1 MIVEVTT
8 PAPVSR
14 EVVATTY
21 RPTLEQHQRAAAL
34 RRFNWLFVYTPIIVL
49 SLAALIFVILL
60 LWGVLSTGIE
70 GTSAFVSGLADV
82 IVILFTLPLLIL
94 CAVGPA
100 ALVAMIVLAV
110 RRRRDPQAASV
121 LERLHRLLWRLD
133 NIVERVLVRTKE
145 LAPRVGEP
153 LINLH
158 ARTAYVKTLTNRL
171 KRILTRS

>member
-14 EVVATTY
+14 EVAGTTY
-21 RPTLEQHQRAAAL
+21 WPTPEQRQRAAAL

-49 SLAALIFVILL
+49 SLAALILVILL
-60 LWGVLSTGIE
+60 LWGVLSPDTAA
-70 GTSAFVSGLADV
+70 TRAFASGLADI
-82 IVILFTLPLLIL
+82 IVILLSLPLLIL

-100 ALVAMIVLAV
+100 GLIAMIVLAV
-110 RRRRDPQAASV
+110 RRRRDPQAASI

-133 NIVERVLVRTKE
+133 NIVERVLLRTKE
-145 LAPRVGEP
+145 LSPRIASPV
-153 LINLH
+153 INLH
-158 ARTAYVKTLTNRL
+158 ARTAYLRTLTNRL